1 MTKKTKI
8 YPYFITKKTTTPPI
22 ETTTP
27 TVPALFVRRVVLT
40 KKVSLRIK
48 TFSFLSI

>member
-8 YPYFITKKTTTPPI
+8 YPYFITKMITTTPP
-22 ETTTP
+22 TLP
-27 TVPALFVRRVVLT
+27 GLFVRRVVLT